1 MAKVSMPNMAKVS
14 MPNVELEQA
23 YRKERKRIQQFIRR
37 AKKRGFVFE
46 ENILPDKPKKITRS
60 SVTRLQKITPSVLYQ
75 KSTVVTPQGEVVKG
89 TKARQQE
96 RFVSARKGAQ
106 TRMHNISAQK
116 LHVPRTSMH
125 PQSGKREAKQARDKG
140 TYESA
145 KREAKQARDRFYE
158 GKDNKGTYEP
168 SSYDTDESP
177 WEETGLPPRQSYAAI
192 ENVREEI
199 RRWTPQ
205 PNWSKSLS
213 DLKSRDKSI
222 LENLL
227 NGAIASQGEEAV
239 ARRLEEN
246 SVEINALLQEILYGS
261 GSKEGNFKDGRT
273 QVNFDLARF
282 SAIIMGRSLT
292 VEESMDLTDL
302 AENLEVNN

>member
-1 MAKVSMPNMAKVS
+1 MAKVNNKKA
-14 MPNVELEQA
+14 EIEQA

-37 AKKRGFVFE
+37 AKKRGYVFE
-46 ENILPDKPKKITRS
+46 ENVLPDKPKKVTQA
-60 SVTRLQKITPSVLYQ
+60 SVNRLKKLTPQVLYS
-75 KSTVVTPQGEVVKG
+75 KSRAIGATSLKIVKG
-89 TKARQQE
+89 LEARKEE
-96 RFVSARKGAQ
+96 RILSARKAAL
-106 TRMHNISAQK
+106 TRILKPRKTKPK
-116 LHVPRTSMH
+116 LYEQIPDEDYTY
-125 PQSGKREAKQARDKG
+125 RDEDYDDQYSTK
-140 TYESA
+140 
-145 KREAKQARDRFYE
+145 ARDRFYRNR
-158 GKDNKGTYEP
+158 DDVGTG
-168 SSYDTDESP
+168 SP
-177 WEETGLPPRQSYAAI
+177 PKQIYATL

-205 PNWSKSLS
+205 PNWTKSLA
-213 DLKSRDKSI
+213 DLKERDKSI

>member
-1 MAKVSMPNMAKVS
+1 MAKVNTAKA
-14 MPNVELEQA
+14 EIEQA

-37 AKKRGFVFE
+37 AKKRGYVFE
-46 ENILPDKPKKITRS
+46 ENVLPDKPKKITQA
-60 SVTRLQKITPSVLYQ
+60 SVNRLKKITPTVLYQ
-75 KSTVVTPQGEVVKG
+75 KSTAVAPYGGIVKG

-96 RFVSARKGAQ
+96 RFESARKGVQ
-106 TRMHNISAQK
+106 TRAHNIYEREQRETQRFLDDLA
-116 LHVPRTSMH
+116 RERE
-125 PQSGKREAKQARDKG
+125 KRERSRAR
-140 TYESA
+140 E
-145 KREAKQARDRFYE
+145 RFYE
-158 GKDNKGTYEP
+158 DRENEGTGE
-168 SSYDTDESP
+168 
-177 WEETGLPPRQSYAAI
+177 PPRQSYATI

-205 PNWSKSLS
+205 PNWSKSLA
-213 DLKSRDKSI
+213 DLKERDKGI

-261 GSKEGNFKDGRT
+261 GSKEGNFKNGRT

>member
-1 MAKVSMPNMAKVS
+1 MAKVNTKKA
-14 MPNVELEQA
+14 EIEQA

-37 AKKRGFVFE
+37 AKKRGYVFE
-46 ENILPDKPKKITRS
+46 ENVLPDKPKKITQA
-60 SVTRLQKITPSVLYQ
+60 SVNRLKKITPTVLYQ
-75 KSTVVTPQGEVVKG
+75 KSTAVSPYGGIVKG

-96 RFVSARKGAQ
+96 RFVSARKGVQ
-106 TRMHNISAQK
+106 TRSRNIYE
-116 LHVPRTSMH
+116 
-125 PQSGKREAKQARDKG
+125 REQRFLDDWQRERERMRAR
-140 TYESA
+140 E
-145 KREAKQARDRFYE
+145 RFYE
-158 GKDNKGTYEP
+158 DRENEGTGE
-168 SSYDTDESP
+168 
-177 WEETGLPPRQSYAAI
+177 LPRQSYATI

-205 PNWSKSLS
+205 PNWSKSLA
-213 DLKSRDKSI
+213 DLKERDKGI

-292 VEESMDLTDL
+292 VDESMDLTDL